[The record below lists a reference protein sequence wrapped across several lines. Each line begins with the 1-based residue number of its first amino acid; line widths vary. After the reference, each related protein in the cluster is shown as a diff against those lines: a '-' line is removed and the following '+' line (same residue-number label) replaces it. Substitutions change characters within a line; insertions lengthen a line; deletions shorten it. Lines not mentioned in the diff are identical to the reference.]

1 MSIESSGYNILEGQV
16 STSNDA
22 NNTQQVAILFDY
34 IQDETSSV
42 EADITDNWVESNYSL
57 QDHIAIKPRIYRL
70 RGCVGEVVFENK
82 WAVVDA
88 VENLKSQHPLL
99 KKTLNSINAISGL
112 SGVTSNYTSLAINA
126 AKQIESSFDRY
137 KNIWQNFDKQKM
149 FVNKRQKAVYAI
161 LQQILQTR
169 TPVKLTELMFT
180 GEQFLENQ
188 YDKVFYLQ
196 SVSAHQADNAYISDI
211 EVTIKE
217 FRIATTKTTKVDKAK
232 YAGISATQK
241 TAEANNGDA
250 KGNPVAPEKAQA
262 AVDSVGEKYKDV
274 VKEILKGKPMA
285 FNAVKTL
292 YNQFKDA
299 QTGKTGFIPIGK

>member
-16 STSNDA
+16 STGNDA

-57 QDHIAIKPRIYRL
+57 QDHIAIKPRMYRL

-88 VENLKSQHPLL
+88 VENLKNQHPVLA
-99 KKTLNSINAISGL
+99 KTLSGVNAISGL

-137 KNIWQNFDKQKM
+137 KNIWQNFTKANQ

-169 TPVKLTELMFT
+169 TPVKLTSLMFT
-180 GEQFLENQ
+180 LEPFAENQ

-232 YAGISATQK
+232 YAGIAATQK
-241 TAEANNGDA
+241 TAEANSGDA
-250 KGNPVAPEKAQA
+250 KGNPVTPEKAQA

-274 VKEILKGKPMA
+274 AKEALKGKPMA

-292 YNQFKDA
+292 YNLFKDA
-299 QTGKTGFIPIGK
+299 STVGFIPIGK